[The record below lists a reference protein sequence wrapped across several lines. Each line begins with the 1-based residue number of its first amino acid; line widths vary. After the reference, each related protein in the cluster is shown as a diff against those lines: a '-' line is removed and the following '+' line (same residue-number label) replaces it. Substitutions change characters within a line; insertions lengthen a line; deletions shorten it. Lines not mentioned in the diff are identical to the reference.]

1 MNKDM
6 LENFTMWG
14 DRSSRDTAHLM
25 DLVAAGVIDQTIGHG
40 TVTLR
45 PARLEEIVSRIAH
58 RTQDPDGGWVV
69 TLMPDST
76 HERSPTPE
84 EVLAYVAE
92 IEPHIGSRMPG
103 GIDPDDII
111 GLIVEAGKPGVTLRD
126 LGMQGYASFVQWVDE
141 RV

>member
-84 EVLAYVAE
+84 EVLSYINERDYPAGDANRHDFVAFVKAAAV
-92 IEPHIGSRMPG
+92 PRVS
-103 GIDPDDII
+103 
-111 GLIVEAGKPGVTLRD
+111 LRD
-126 LGMQGYASFVQWVDE
+126 LGMQGFTGFVKWVDE